1 MLLSSSIGPFL
12 KYYSV
17 EEAIDLMSKAGFD
30 AIDFAFFDEKF
41 YGVETDG
48 ADFKSYFQTLKAMA
62 EEKGMCFNQAH
73 APIPSSR
80 PDEDWT
86 ARMFENIVRS
96 IRNSSYLGIPHI
108 VVHPVQHISYW
119 KEGSP
124 ERLFEM
130 NMDFYGRLKPYS
142 EEYGVKIALENMW
155 HYRSRQITHSVCS
168 RAEEFN
174 KYLDTLN
181 SDCFVGCLDIG
192 HATLVCENAEDMI
205 RKMGKDRL
213 QALHVHDVDGIK
225 DLHTLPYYGIT
236 DWDQIA
242 KALKE
247 IGYEGDFTFEVDG
260 FFNPLPKELFA
271 AAAGQMVATGRHIMN
286 KIMN

>member
-1 MLLSSSIGPFL
+1 MLLSSSMQPFL
-12 KYYSV
+12 KYYTC
-17 EEAIDLMSKAGFD
+17 EEAVVEMQKAGLD
-30 AIDFAFFDEKF
+30 AIDFSFFELKYCGDEINGMDAKRYFRAVKELADEK
-41 YGVETDG
+41 GIV
-48 ADFKSYFQTLKAMA
+48 
-62 EEKGMCFNQAH
+62 FNQAH
-73 APIPSSR
+73 APMPSSFA
-80 PDEDWT
+80 DEIET
-86 ARMFENIVRS
+86 AKMFDHIVRS
-96 IRNSSYLGIPHI
+96 IRNASYLEIPLI
-108 VVHPVQHISYW
+108 VVHPVQHIPYW
-119 KEGSP
+119 TEGTP
-124 ERLFEM
+124 EHLFEM

-236 DWDQIA
+236 DWDQVA

-247 IGYEGDFTFEVDG
+247 IGYEGDFTFEVGG
-260 FFNPLPKELFA
+260 FFDPLPKELFPVA
-271 AAAGQMVATGRHIMN
+271 AAQMVATGRHIMN
-286 KIMN
+286 KIIN